1 MSTLEPRASSSLG
14 AGAGADMDNPRAPY
28 RASFRCIAGCP
39 GAWPLDRPLFTCPS
53 CGGLL
58 EVVHDL
64 EALGQRAAG
73 EWVRLFDERMLR
85 AARAHGSAVWS
96 KKEWIC
102 PHLRDENVVT
112 LGEGGTSLLRAERL
126 GRELELDG
134 LWIKQ
139 CGNSH
144 TGSFKDLGMTVL
156 VSVVRQMMADGQPV
170 RAVGCA
176 STGDTSASLAAYA
189 AAAGMRAVVLLPRGL
204 VTTAQLVQ
212 PLASGALVLALDTDF
227 DGCMAIVQRLAA
239 HDGLYLA
246 NSMNSL
252 RLEGQKT
259 VAVEIVQQLGWQA
272 PDWVIIPGGN
282 LGNVSALGAG
292 FDLLTALGIVP
303 KGQRPRICV
312 AQAEAANPLYRAYR
326 DGFRSFAP
334 MRAGATLASAIR
346 IGNPVS
352 AEKAIRALQRY
363 DGVVEQASEAELAN
377 AAAQA
382 DRAGFF
388 ACPHTGVA
396 LAALAKLRAQGL
408 IEPGHRVVVISTASG
423 LKFTDFKVRY
433 HERAL
438 EGIETRHANPPIPL
452 PADYDTVRRTLD
464 QSLAG

>member
-1 MSTLEPRASSSLG
+1 MTMPDSPPGAS
-14 AGAGADMDNPRAPY
+14 AAPGSDPATY
-28 RASFRCIAGCP
+28 HASFHCIAGCP
-39 GAWPLDRPLFTCPS
+39 GAWPLHRPLFSCPS

-64 EALGQRAAG
+64 AALGQRSAA
-73 EWVRLFDERMLR
+73 EWMRLFDERMLR
-85 AARAHGSAVWS
+85 ATRAHGSAVWS

-102 PHLRDENVVT
+102 PHMRDEHVVS
-112 LGEGGTSLLRAERL
+112 LGEGGTSLLHAERL
-126 GRELELDG
+126 GREHGLAE

-156 VSVVRQMMADGQPV
+156 VSVVHQMMAEGQPV

-189 AAAGMRAVVLLPRGL
+189 AAAGIRAVVLLPRGL

-259 VAVEIVQQLGWQA
+259 VAVEIVQQLDWQA

-292 FDLLTALGIVP
+292 FDLLTALGILP
-303 KGQRPRICV
+303 KTRRPRICV

-326 DGFRSFAP
+326 DGFETFAS

-352 AEKAIRALQRY
+352 VKKAIRALERY
-363 DGVVEQASEAELAN
+363 DGVVEQASEAELAD

-382 DRAGFF
+382 DRAGLF

-408 IEPGHRVVVISTASG
+408 IEPDHRVVVISTASG

-433 HERAL
+433 HDRAL
-438 EGIETRHANPPIPL
+438 DGIEARHANPPVPL
-452 PADYDTVRRTLD
+452 PADYDTVRRALD
-464 QSLAG
+464 QALGG